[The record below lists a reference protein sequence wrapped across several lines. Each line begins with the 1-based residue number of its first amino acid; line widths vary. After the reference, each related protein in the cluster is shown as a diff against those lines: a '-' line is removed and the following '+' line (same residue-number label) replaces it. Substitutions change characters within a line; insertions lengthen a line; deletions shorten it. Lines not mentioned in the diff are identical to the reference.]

1 MFNSSELR
9 DAAVVRSSITDNSAV
24 NVDIQQLKNDLRLL
38 VMLKDKNLLNVYDI
52 AGMNRVNSPSF
63 NETLKNIII
72 IIRDYYCNKFR
83 EDNTKILTISK
94 SFDIILLS
102 LDNISVNNMD
112 QNSNDLN
119 VILLS
124 FLSRNFL

>member
-1 MFNSSELR
+1 MFNSNELK
-9 DAAVVRSSITDNSAV
+9 DAFSVPSSITDNSSV
-24 NVDIQQLKNDLRLL
+24 NVDIVQLKNDLRLL

-72 IIRDYYCNKFR
+72 ILKDYYANKFR
-83 EDNTKILTISK
+83 GDSIKTLTISK
-94 SFDIILLS
+94 CFDIILLS
-102 LDNISVNNMD
+102 LDNLSLNGMD

-119 VILLS
+119 AILLS
-124 FLSRNFL
+124 FLSKNFL

>member
-102 LDNISVNNMD
+102 LDNISVNSMD
-112 QNSNDLN
+112 QNSDDLN
-119 VILLS
+119 AILLS